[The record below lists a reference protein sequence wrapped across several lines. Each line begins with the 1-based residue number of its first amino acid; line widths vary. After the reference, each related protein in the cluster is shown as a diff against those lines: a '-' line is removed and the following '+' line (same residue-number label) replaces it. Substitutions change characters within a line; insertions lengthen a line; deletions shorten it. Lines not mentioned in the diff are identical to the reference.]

1 MSKILIL
8 IIVDFCCTPISCY
21 TGNMNFMLQLWKN
34 NSTRLWNKNKIS
46 TRSQTGHPEMNLHQ
60 LSLIKFFPNTENCL
74 MFKGWRLLTQSGSRG
89 TAHQPQQKG
98 RKLLRPQALTWNTVT
113 VAHRKLLKCIL
124 VQRHPD
130 SGSRISRHVHSP
142 LPSGL
147 MQNFPPKR
155 NMPSTLKSNNGH
167 GQGLTQDGQ
176 VGVLGQFKSDLIWP
190 AHTSSGDPGW
200 PHTEKRWRGVTMA
213 KHIWKKT
220 CDRDWPEVT

>member
-1 MSKILIL
+1 MS
-8 IIVDFCCTPISCY
+8 
-21 TGNMNFMLQLWKN
+21 
-34 NSTRLWNKNKIS
+34 
-46 TRSQTGHPEMNLHQ
+46 
-60 LSLIKFFPNTENCL
+60 
-74 MFKGWRLLTQSGSRG
+74 KGWRLLTQSGSRG

-98 RKLLRPQALTWNTVT
+98 RRLLRPHSLTWNTVT

-130 SGSRISRHVHSP
+130 SGLRISRHVHSP

-200 PHTEKRWRGVTMA
+200 PHTEIRWRGGDNGQTHM
-213 KHIWKKT
+213 KKNS